1 MSKPFDDGAGD
12 SHSEVFENLAAAFKP
27 TEISEAQRL
36 RMRGRIG
43 ELVAQQLPSGM
54 KTLRAA
60 EGEWT
65 EMGPL
70 ATRKVLRVDPVAGN
84 QTVLIRAAPG
94 GILPRHRHSQDEE
107 FIVLEGS
114 CRIGALLLVAGD
126 AHFASAGSWHED
138 ITTDTGV
145 LVLLR
150 GEYPAPVHA

>member
-1 MSKPFDDGAGD
+1 MSKPFDDGTDAGD
-12 SHSEVFENLAAAFKP
+12 SEVFRELASALKP
-27 TEISEAQRL
+27 AEISEAQRL

-43 ELVAQQLPSGM
+43 ELVAQQLPHGIS
-54 KTLRAA
+54 TLRAA

-70 ATRKVLRVDPVAGN
+70 AKRKVLRVDPVAGN

-114 CRIGALLLVAGD
+114 CRIGDLLLVAGD

-150 GEYPAPVHA
+150 GEYPAPAHA

>member
-1 MSKPFDDGAGD
+1 MNNRFDDETDIND
-12 SHSEVFENLAAAFKP
+12 SGVYEKLAAALDP
-27 TEISEAQRL
+27 AELSAAQRL
-36 RMRGRIG
+36 RMRGRLG

-54 KTLRAA
+54 TTLRAA
-60 EGEWT
+60 EGEWI

-70 ATRKVLRVDPVAGN
+70 AKRKVLRVDPVAGS
-84 QTVLIRAAPG
+84 QTVLIRAAAG

-107 FIVLEGS
+107 FIVLEGT

-126 AHFASAGSWHED
+126 AHFAAAGSWHED